1 MSEERPYA
9 KCDQCGHE
17 CASCHVCGKSCCSS
31 CGHHY
36 DFKKKKECN
45 LCKCVNVSN
54 EVTLGTVGGF
64 TICGCVT
71 DVADDSTS
79 LKLAAGAVIKGPE
92 LDSPVCTDRVTT
104 ICCDSIVW
112 IY

>member
-1 MSEERPYA
+1 MSEERPSV
-9 KCDQCGHE
+9 KCHHCDHDCTP
-17 CASCHVCGKSCCSS
+17 CHICGKPCCSS
-31 CGHHY
+31 CSQHC
-36 DFKKKKECN
+36 DCKKNQQCN

-71 DVADDSTS
+71 DVADHFTN
-79 LKLAAGAVIKGPE
+79 LKLAAGAMIKGPE
-92 LDSPVCTDRVTT
+92 LDSPIFADRVIT
-104 ICCDSIVW
+104 ICCDSIIW